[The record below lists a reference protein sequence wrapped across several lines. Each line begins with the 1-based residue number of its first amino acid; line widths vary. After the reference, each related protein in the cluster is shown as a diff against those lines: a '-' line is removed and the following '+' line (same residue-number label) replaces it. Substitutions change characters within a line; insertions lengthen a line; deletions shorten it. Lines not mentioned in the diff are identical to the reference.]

1 MDAQSDGGATIDA
14 GCPQIFGAYA
24 INNANGVCGDLAD
37 SAPQEIRGSVCS
49 LQFISAGVD
58 GGIGAINGSAPLGA
72 DGTFSGETLILGTM
86 TRMPCSGSWE
96 RGRTGDHRRL
106 RYRRRR
112 MFDRASTNRAVKTS
126 PVEPQKSAIN
136 AK

>member
-37 SAPQEIRGSVCS
+37 SAPQEIRGAVCS
-49 LQFISAGVD
+49 LQFISVGAD

-72 DGTFSGETLILGTM
+72 DGTFSGATLILGTM
-86 TRMPCSGSWE
+86 TRMPCSGSWSE
-96 RGRTGDHRRL
+96 VEQETTVICGTGADECLVELRRTG
-106 RYRRRR
+106 
-112 MFDRASTNRAVKTS
+112 
-126 PVEPQKSAIN
+126 P
-136 AK
+136 